1 MTIKVWG
8 RYKKLPPEVLDDA
21 VDQKDADYLVNEYR
35 MAYGKDWIVWSGRK
49 KDGTEEKGSDVPVR
63 KVGNVLFVH
72 EHVFM
77 RR

>member
-1 MTIKVWG
+1 MTIKIWG
-8 RYKKLPPEVLDDA
+8 RYKNGESEVLDDA
-21 VDQKDADYLVNEYR
+21 TDQNDADFLVGEYR
-35 MAYGKDWIVWSGRK
+35 MAYGSDWLIWQGRK
-49 KDGTEEKGSDVPVR
+49 KDGTTETRSEVPVR